1 MEQLYFCLV
10 LLFARC
16 SMFCL
21 PVLTGMNVLFQASLP
36 LPRLLFPKISYAKQ
50 TLIIGM
56 VGTVMETEIMPVKA
70 VNEDTSFG
78 AYVNKY
84 MDVLLVE
91 GWHKLYVHALLE

>member
-1 MEQLYFCLV
+1 
-10 LLFARC
+10 
-16 SMFCL
+16 
-21 PVLTGMNVLFQASLP
+21 
-36 LPRLLFPKISYAKQ
+36 
-50 TLIIGM
+50 M